1 VGVIFL
7 KRAFTEKGMEEV
19 AMEPDRKKGHFTFR
33 TTAVLLMVSAAF
45 ELLSLT
51 AEEPLFGE
59 IRSGISVGMYHLA
72 YAVLFTALGVG
83 LWRARK
89 WGYTL
94 VFVAAALT
102 TLDKLQFFMNQ
113 QAMEGF
119 IKQQMSGY
127 EEALQLQG
135 VDSAFFMQTIVLMNI
150 IVVLCWWGFTL
161 YTYWRRDYFKS
172 P

>member
-1 VGVIFL
+1 
-7 KRAFTEKGMEEV
+7 
-19 AMEPDRKKGHFTFR
+19 MEPGRKKGHFTFR

-59 IRSGISVGMYHLA
+59 IRSGISVGIYHLA

-89 WGYTL
+89 WGYNL
-94 VFVAAALT
+94 VFVTTALYS
-102 TLDKLQFFMNQ
+102 LDKLQFVLNQ
-113 QAMEGF
+113 QVLEGF

-127 EEALQLQG
+127 EEVFQSQG
-135 VDSAFFMQTIVLMNI
+135 IDSALLMQAIVLTNI
-150 IVVLCWWGFTL
+150 IIVLCWWGFAL

-172 P
+172 ETDSRRPV

>member
-1 VGVIFL
+1 
-7 KRAFTEKGMEEV
+7 MEEH

-51 AEEPLFGE
+51 AEAPLFGE
-59 IRSGISVGMYHLA
+59 IRSGIGVGIYHLA
-72 YAVLFTALGVG
+72 YVALFMALGVG

-94 VFVAAALT
+94 VFVTTAVY
-102 TLDKLQFFMNQ
+102 TLDKLQFILSR
-113 QAMEGF
+113 QAMENF
-119 IKQQMSGY
+119 IAQQMSGY
-127 EEALQLQG
+127 EEALQSQG
-135 VDSAFFMQTIVLMNI
+135 VDSALIMQAIVLTNI
-150 IVVLCWWGFTL
+150 IIVLCWWGFAL

-172 P
+172 E

>member
-1 VGVIFL
+1 
-7 KRAFTEKGMEEV
+7 
-19 AMEPDRKKGHFTFR
+19 MEPGRKKGHFTFR

-51 AEEPLFGE
+51 AEAPLFGE
-59 IRSGISVGMYHLA
+59 IRSGIGVGIYHLA

-94 VFVAAALT
+94 VFVTTAVY
-102 TLDKLQFFMNQ
+102 TLDKLQFILSR
-113 QAMEGF
+113 QAMENF
-119 IKQQMSGY
+119 IVQQMSGY
-127 EEALQLQG
+127 EEALRSQG
-135 VDSAFFMQTIVLMNI
+135 VDSALIMQAIVLTNI
-150 IVVLCWWGFTL
+150 IIVLCWWGFAL